1 MKFTKAKIKQI
12 IREEIT
18 RVKEGSDIDIDPDT
32 LSGGPTT
39 GDAGVTYYAL
49 IEVEFEG
56 TTIRSA
62 RSLEELK
69 EELAGLA
76 TRPDT
81 HVQAIFT
88 ADVLE
93 GSLE

>member
-49 IEVEFEG
+49 IEIPYETSLILNE
-56 TTIRSA
+56 S
-62 RSLEELK
+62 SLEELK
-69 EELAGLA
+69 AEIAGYGY
-76 TRPDT
+76 PDGY
-81 HVQAIFT
+81 VKAIFT